1 MGTLFE
7 KFFTKKNNYIMSDYY
22 CETQEMCNNNEVLF
36 KGLVHSW
43 LANTALLIPSLFDEI
58 LAKLQ
63 SSAIGASKSCTG
75 YGNNTCG
82 VRWAL
87 EKWDNQIG
95 MEKEISASN
104 AFSVLMLKWMNGT
117 NSSSPVTSTT
127 GGNST
132 SNVNAS
138 IGADDDDGIDYK
150 PITTADKVGAGILTA
165 LFVGGPV
172 GAVVWML
179 MSE

>member
-1 MGTLFE
+1 
-7 KFFTKKNNYIMSDYY
+7 
-22 CETQEMCNNNEVLF
+22 
-36 KGLVHSW
+36 
-43 LANTALLIPSLFDEI
+43 
-58 LAKLQ
+58 
-63 SSAIGASKSCTG
+63 
-75 YGNNTCG
+75 
-82 VRWAL
+82 
-87 EKWDNQIG
+87 